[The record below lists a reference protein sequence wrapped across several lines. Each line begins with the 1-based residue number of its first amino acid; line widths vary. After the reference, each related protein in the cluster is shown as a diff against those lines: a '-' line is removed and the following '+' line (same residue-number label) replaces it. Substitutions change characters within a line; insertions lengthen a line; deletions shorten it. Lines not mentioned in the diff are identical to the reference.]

1 LKHHC
6 EVGAHNYTA
15 HSNVAGQP
23 DPPLLLGCMQLQCR
37 VHAPGP
43 GSTLQQGRVREHAPC
58 TAAACSMLQQ
68 LPTTSETVLV
78 VNHPHSLKPEWMAT
92 TPPVRFS

>member
-23 DPPLLLGCMQLQCR
+23 DPPLLLGCMQL
-37 VHAPGP
+37 
-43 GSTLQQGRVREHAPC
+43 
-58 TAAACSMLQQ
+58 
-68 LPTTSETVLV
+68 PTTSETVLV